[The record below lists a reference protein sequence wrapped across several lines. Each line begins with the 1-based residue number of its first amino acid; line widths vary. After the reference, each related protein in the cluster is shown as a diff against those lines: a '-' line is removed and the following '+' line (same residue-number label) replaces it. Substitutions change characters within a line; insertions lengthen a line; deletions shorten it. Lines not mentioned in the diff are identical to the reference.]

1 MKITYMNEAVRLPS
15 HTQKKVTADDITTN
29 NMKYAM
35 QCITACFNECFS
47 SDMPIIDA
55 RMRNNQT
62 LIPWTEQY
70 DKNDVS
76 PAILEIN
83 ESIDLGEYEVILRLY
98 MFNFDMNFADN
109 EIKCID
115 IKYAHIQFYNMLQQV
130 VDKCDVRI
138 KFKLVYYSISYGE
151 MQDIVV
157 CRVNGKIA
165 HCLQE
170 HPSAIPQINQ
180 LRLYRYLTYKTQYNE
195 YLKIWSNYV
204 KMITNPLSNNL
215 QVTIPIYNN
224 DSNVPEYLLTAYD
237 ACVDANIKCNHIH
250 AFLEEEHYKSHTDI
264 YTWMLYAQQLTKIAT
279 NSAEFYILLP
289 ISVLRKYMSN
299 TLHKRNKAN
308 SASKLIYIYT
318 SILSSLDSL
327 VSPTGINLCTY
338 IMYYPEKSKF
348 CAVIN
353 TSDKNIIQA
362 DLTAQNLTAQID
374 LTAIA
379 ENISQNYNNDS
390 NDWDVDNLNKY
401 IYNHIVKIVTKIVAQ

>member
-1 MKITYMNEAVRLPS
+1 MKITYINEAIKLPS
-15 HTQKKVTADDITTN
+15 NNQKKVTIDDITTY
-29 NMKYAM
+29 NMKCIK
-35 QCITACFNECFS
+35 QRITACFNECFS
-47 SDMPIIDA
+47 SNMPIMDA

-83 ESIDLGEYEVILRLY
+83 ESTDLGEYEVILRLY
-98 MFNFDMNFADN
+98 MFNFNMNFADN

-115 IKYAHIQFYNMLQQV
+115 ISYAHTQFYNMLQQV
-130 VDKCDVRI
+130 VDKCDVQI
-138 KFKLVYYSISYGE
+138 KFKLVYYSISYNE
-151 MQDIVV
+151 MKDIVV
-157 CRVNGKIA
+157 CRVNGKIT

-170 HPSAIPQINQ
+170 HSSVIPQINQ
-180 LRLYRYLTYKTQYNE
+180 LRLYRYLMYETQYNE

-204 KMITNPLSNNL
+204 KMIINPLSNNL

-237 ACVDANIKCNHIH
+237 ACVDANIKCNHMH
-250 AFLEEEHYKSHTDI
+250 AFLEEEYYNSHTDI
-264 YTWMLYAQQLTKIAT
+264 YTWMIYAQKLTNIAT
-279 NSAEFYILLP
+279 NSAKFYILLP
-289 ISVLRKYMSN
+289 ISVLKTYMSN
-299 TLHKRNKAN
+299 TLHKRNKVN
-308 SASKLIYIYT
+308 SASKLIYIYVG
-318 SILSSLDSL
+318 ILSALDSL
-327 VSPTGINLCTY
+327 VSPTKINLCTN
-338 IMYYPEKSKF
+338 IIYYTEKSKF

-353 TSDKNIIQA
+353 TSDKNIMQL
-362 DLTAQNLTAQID
+362 DLTAQDLTTQID

>member
-1 MKITYMNEAVRLPS
+1 MKITYINETIKLPS
-15 HTQKKVTADDITTN
+15 NKQKKVTVDDITTY
-29 NMKYAM
+29 NMKYIK
-35 QCITACFNECFS
+35 QRITACFNECFS
-47 SDMPIIDA
+47 SDMPIMDA

-62 LIPWTEQY
+62 LIPWIEQY

-83 ESIDLGEYEVILRLY
+83 ESTDLGEYEVILRLY
-98 MFNFDMNFADN
+98 MFNFNMNFADN

-115 IKYAHIQFYNMLQQV
+115 INYAHTQFYNMLQQV

-138 KFKLVYYSISYGE
+138 KFKLVYYSISYNE
-151 MQDIVV
+151 MKDIVV

-170 HPSAIPQINQ
+170 HSSAIPQINQ
-180 LRLYRYLTYKTQYNE
+180 LRLYRYLMYETQYNE

-204 KMITNPLSNNL
+204 KMIINPLSNNL

-237 ACVDANIKCNHIH
+237 ACVDANIKCNHMH
-250 AFLEEEHYKSHTDI
+250 AFLEEEYYNSHTDI

-308 SASKLIYIYT
+308 SASKLIYIYMG
-318 SILSSLDSL
+318 ILSALDSL
-327 VSPTGINLCTY
+327 ASPTGIKLCAN
-338 IMYYPEKSKF
+338 IIFYPEKSKF

-353 TSDKNIIQA
+353 TSDTNITQLA
-362 DLTAQNLTAQID
+362 LTAQDLTTQID

-401 IYNHIVKIVTKIVAQ
+401 IYNHIVKIVMKIIV

>member
-1 MKITYMNEAVRLPS
+1 MKITYINEAIKLQS
-15 HTQKKVTADDITTN
+15 NKQKKVTVDDITTN
-29 NMKYAM
+29 NMKYVK

-47 SDMPIIDA
+47 NNISIINA
-55 RMRNNQT
+55 RMRHNQT
-62 LIPWTEQY
+62 SIPWVEQY
-70 DKNDVS
+70 GKNDVS

-83 ESIDLGEYEVILRLY
+83 DSTDPGEYEVILRLY
-98 MFNFDMNFADN
+98 IYNYDKNLSNN

-115 IKYAHIQFYNMLQQV
+115 IQSAHVQFYNMLQRV
-130 VDKCDVRI
+130 VDKCEVRI
-138 KFKLVYYSISYGE
+138 KFKLIYYSMSYDE
-151 MQDIVV
+151 MKDIDA
-157 CRVNGKIA
+157 CRINGKFD

-170 HPSAIPQINQ
+170 HSLTIPKINQ
-180 LRLYRYLTYKTQYNE
+180 LKIRRYVIYDLQYNE
-195 YLKIWSNYV
+195 YLKIWANYV
-204 KMITNPLSNNL
+204 KMVINPLSNNL
-215 QVTIPIYNN
+215 QVNIPIYNN
-224 DSNVPEYLLTAYD
+224 ESNVPEYLLTAYD
-237 ACVDANIKCNHIH
+237 ACVDANIKCNHMH
-250 AFLEEEHYKSHTDI
+250 AFLEEKYYNSRTDI

-299 TLHKRNKAN
+299 TLHKRSKAN
-308 SASKLIYIYT
+308 SASKLIHIHMGM
-318 SILSSLDSL
+318 LSALDSL

-338 IMYYPEKSKF
+338 IIYYPEKSKF

-401 IYNHIVKIVTKIVAQ
+401 IYNHIVKIVTKIEAQ